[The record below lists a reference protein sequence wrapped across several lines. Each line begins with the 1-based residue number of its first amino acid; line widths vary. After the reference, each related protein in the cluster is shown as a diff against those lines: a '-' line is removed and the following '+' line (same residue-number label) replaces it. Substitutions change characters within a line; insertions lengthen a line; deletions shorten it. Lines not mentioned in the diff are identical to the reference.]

1 MAISS
6 PLQSK
11 VPVGSSKTI
20 RKLQTILLNRTK
32 VKREIFQQQT
42 ILQNRRIENE
52 RRKQREDELEAP
64 NLVTKPRGAAGLIAG
79 SAKGF
84 FERLVGFLSYL
95 TAGWIINNLPTWIS
109 MGKEF
114 IARTQQM
121 GKILGGFITNTTDI
135 FKDFTRLLGASLT
148 NLMKFDFLDTSGRV
162 STAFNE
168 LNLSVENWGTGFEDV
183 IKLITTP
190 LTEGIAS
197 GEDARPLGTENT
209 NEGAYERTAPYSG
222 SGGSTTTY
230 SSTGGQKLTDPGGK
244 DYGDYGA
251 GRMGSRGSARV
262 HGADGQKKGHTGE
275 DYAMPTGT
283 PLTMIAPGT
292 VVDAVKGDRYNGGYG
307 EFVVIQLDDGRYVR
321 LAHLDSINVKKGDKV
336 GAGTGPNGTA
346 KVVGHSGE
354 TGLGS
359 GPHLHLDVAKS
370 YDSNSYMVSG
380 TYDPK
385 SFIDGG
391 GLVKGGKVT
400 ATGVVTQPVSQPQ
413 QNLMGTSSS
422 SSSSSGGGDVG
433 PWGPLLKVIAG
444 GESGRGGYE
453 AMYPNTTLP
462 GATKM
467 TIADVARKATGAVG
481 KYQQLPEHLVGR
493 AKNAKLDPNK
503 DLYSPANQDVIAA
516 KVNIGMNRGGNDW
529 LAGKFPTEQFGKE
542 LSMEFAALKQPNGVG
557 YHDGDGRNKATVE
570 WKTVEGALNQI
581 KKGGGSQ
588 TSSPSPAQTS
598 SPSSAQTQ
606 TQSPTPTP
614 AQITPTGTPQ
624 NPQIP
629 QSLAPERK
637 GQTVIVSQNPS
648 SPARQM
654 MYSGG
659 GGSSG
664 GGSSQIS
671 EFTLLNNFIKNKLL
685 LDLAYL

>member
-11 VPVGSSKTI
+11 VPTGSAKTI
-20 RKLQTILLNRTK
+20 KKLQTILLNRTK
-32 VKREIFQQQT
+32 VRREIFQRQT

-95 TAGWIINNLPTWIS
+95 TAGWIINNLPTWIA

-135 FKDFTRLLGASLT
+135 FKNFTKLLGATLT
-148 NLMKFDFLDTSGRV
+148 NLMEFDFLDTSGRV
-162 STAFNE
+162 STAFDE
-168 LNLSVENWGTGFEDV
+168 LNLSIENWGTGFEDV

-197 GEDARPLGTENT
+197 GEDAPSTGTQIT
-209 NEGAYERTAPYSG
+209 DEGAYETSAPYSG

-230 SSTGGQKLTDPGGK
+230 SSTGGDIIKDYGGK
-244 DYGDYGA
+244 DYGEYGA

-292 VVDAVKGDRYNGGYG
+292 VVDAVKGDRYNVGYG
-307 EFVVIQLDDGRYVR
+307 EFIVIQLDDGRYVK

-354 TGLGS
+354 TGLRT

-385 SFIDGG
+385 SFIAGG

-422 SSSSSGGGDVG
+422 SSSSSGGAWNPLLDAIGEAESKQNGYNAIAPGDYNPNLSRMTIAEANKSRGVKG
-433 PWGPLLKVIAG
+433 GAGAIGRYQLTNLIGQAALAKLKPTDLFSPENQDKIAIALIRGRGVTLEMIKNNPGEASVRLGAEWAGLPLLKVAG
-444 GESGRGGYE
+444 PHARKVGDSYYQGYNGNR
-453 AMYPNTTLP
+453 ATISAARLQQAFGVM
-462 GATKM
+462 GAT
-467 TIADVARKATGAVG
+467 
-481 KYQQLPEHLVGR
+481 QQ
-493 AKNAKLDPNK
+493 
-503 DLYSPANQDVIAA
+503 
-516 KVNIGMNRGGNDW
+516 
-529 LAGKFPTEQFGKE
+529 
-542 LSMEFAALKQPNGVG
+542 
-557 YHDGDGRNKATVE
+557 
-570 WKTVEGALNQI
+570 
-581 KKGGGSQ
+581 
-588 TSSPSPAQTS
+588 AQTS
-598 SPSSAQTQ
+598 SPSSAQT
-606 TQSPTPTP
+606 STPSP

-629 QSLAPERK
+629 QSLAPERT
-637 GQTVIVSQNPS
+637 GQTVFVSQNPS

-671 EFTLLNNFIKNKLL
+671 DFALLNNFIKNKLL